1 MKRNIICILI
11 ALMVLSISALLIAHP
26 VIYLMTT
33 IASTLNGEPMTVT
46 LALYA
51 KSMKT
56 LDFQELRDNW
66 ADHDRKFV
74 QFTGTVV
81 FVQKDPRT
89 EKVRRL
95 TLKGNTTHVYPL
107 DAQDLLLARRLPE
120 TYELGNTY
128 EFIGLLIRDGEHA
141 PTPNSRNVT
150 LRIYAVQADN
160 LGKAK

>member
-1 MKRNIICILI
+1 M
-11 ALMVLSISALLIAHP
+11 
-26 VIYLMTT
+26 
-33 IASTLNGEPMTVT
+33 
-46 LALYA
+46 
-51 KSMKT
+51 
-56 LDFQELRDNW
+56 
-66 ADHDRKFV
+66 
-74 QFTGTVV
+74 
-81 FVQKDPRT
+81 
-89 EKVRRL
+89 
-95 TLKGNTTHVYPL
+95 YPL